1 MSLPGLHPVAMG
13 DDSDE
18 EAELRAAL
26 AAFGANGGGS
36 NSDSD
41 DDGISEVDTSAVA
54 RILAAR
60 QSSDFG
66 ALADALQTAAVAA
79 GPDAEDAALSD
90 ELQVTNARVCAHC
103 SLRRSLVCEE
113 HQGC

>member
-1 MSLPGLHPVAMG
+1 MG

-26 AAFGANGGGS
+26 AAFGDNGGSS

-41 DDGISEVDTSAVA
+41 DDGISKVDTSAVV

-60 QSSDFG
+60 QISDGSDFG

-79 GPDAEDAALSD
+79 GADAEDDTLSNA
-90 ELQVTNARVCAHC
+90 LQVTAARACAHR
-103 SLRRSLVCEE
+103 SLRRSPV
-113 HQGC
+113 

>member
-1 MSLPGLHPVAMG
+1 MG

-26 AAFGANGGGS
+26 AAFGDNGGSS

-41 DDGISEVDTSAVA
+41 DDDGISKVDTSAVA

-60 QSSDFG
+60 QSSDASDFG
-66 ALADALQTAAVAA
+66 ALADALQTAAVATDA
-79 GPDAEDAALSD
+79 DAEDDTLAN
-90 ELQVTNARVCAHC
+90 ELQVTAARACAHC
-103 SLRRSLVCEE
+103 SLRRSPV
-113 HQGC
+113 